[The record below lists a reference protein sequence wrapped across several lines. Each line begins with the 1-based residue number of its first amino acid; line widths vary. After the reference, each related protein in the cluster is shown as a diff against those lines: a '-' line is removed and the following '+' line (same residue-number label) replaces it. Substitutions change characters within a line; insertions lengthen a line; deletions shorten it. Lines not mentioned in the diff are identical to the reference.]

1 MQQGVFNFS
10 FVVSRKTGVVTGSGQ
25 GHFTEATWH
34 MQGVSTGGPFS
45 CDVPIQ
51 TSSFRVLVSGRA
63 AGSRI
68 KLSLRLPNA
77 TITNAEMNCGSDF
90 FADAQ
95 SFNALD
101 PSLRAVG
108 GPHAEHSQEA
118 PAGAEPVT

>member
-1 MQQGVFNFS
+1 
-10 FVVSRKTGVVTGSGQ
+10 
-25 GHFTEATWH
+25 

-90 FADAQ
+90 LADAQ

-108 GPHAEHSQEA
+108 GRMLNIPKKH
-118 PAGAEPVT
+118 PPVLNLSHETTNTFDDTSASPPTMDQDTDDDAWTITIRKK